1 MLLVAALVGLFFIPG
16 PWNVVAVVAAAFVEV
31 GEVYFWIRFLQRY
44 RVQTGAEGMVGRP
57 AEVLQ
62 DCSPDGRVR
71 VGGEIWRARS
81 EAPVARGEMV
91 RIVGLDGLT
100 LLVERADG

>member
-44 RVQTGAEGMVGRP
+44 RVQTGAEAMVGRP

-81 EAPVARGEMV
+81 EAPVTRGEMV

-100 LLVERADG
+100 LLVE